1 MKAEEKISTPV
12 HLVSAFGYKYTALPC
27 STEAFQSLPQFYPG
41 TSSVLTTLAALAT
54 MAA

>member
-1 MKAEEKISTPV
+1 MKAEENNSTPV

-27 STEAFQSLPQFYPG
+27 STEAFQSLPLFYPG
-41 TSSVLTTLAALAT
+41 TPSALITLAALAT